1 MQNYLVIIWGMG
13 SFQFLFKLI
22 IVILRVKNEKKKKK
36 DLSPDGENC
45 FDAIKLICPGKMKYC
60 RTAVLGSFKMEL
72 NKAFQNIP
80 RETLFLK

>member
-22 IVILRVKNEKKKKK
+22 IVILRVKNEKKQ

-60 RTAVLGSFKMEL
+60 GTAVLGSFKMEL
-72 NKAFQNIP
+72 NKAFQNISWQ
-80 RETLFLK
+80 TLFLK